1 MKKTIIAIG
10 VLAAFAW
17 AVPAALAGGIGVGVG
32 ANANVNAG
40 VNANANGRGT
50 SASAVENSNG
60 SFAAD
65 RDFGRDRAQERM
77 SVQGKAH
84 SQASVAAKKREDRR
98 AARLDTA
105 RANAALA
112 GSADVDAD
120 ARRSLRGS

>member
-1 MKKTIIAIG
+1 MAMKKTMTAR
-10 VLAAFAW
+10 AAFAF
-17 AVPAALAGGIGVGVG
+17 AMPALAGGLGVGVG

-60 SFAAD
+60 RFAAE
-65 RDFGRDRAQERM
+65 RDFGLDRAQERM

-84 SQASVAAKKREDRR
+84 SQASVAAKKR

-112 GSADVDAD
+112 GSADVD
-120 ARRSLRGS
+120 

>member
-1 MKKTIIAIG
+1 MKKSIIAIG

-17 AVPAALAGGIGVGVG
+17 TLPAAYAGGLGVSGNAGVT
-32 ANANVNAG
+32 ANANAQTRGPSVSAQENA
-40 VNANANGRGT
+40 
-50 SASAVENSNG
+50 NG
-60 SFAAD
+60 SFAVD

-98 AARLDTA
+98 AERLDTA

-112 GSADVDAD
+112 GSANVDLD
-120 ARRSLRGS
+120 ARRALRGG